1 MTKMMMTKMMMT
13 KMTMTKMTMTKMT
26 MTNMTMTNMTMM
38 KDEEAEV
45 RRLRLI
51 SLQEFATTATL
62 HQCRAQFAILI
73 HFEDCDC
80 DPDDPDND
88 PDVHEH

>member
-1 MTKMMMTKMMMT
+1 MM
-13 KMTMTKMTMTKMT
+13 MTKMT

-62 HQCRAQFAILI
+62 HQCRAQFAILRI
-73 HFEDCDC
+73 DREDDCDC

-88 PDVHEH
+88 PDVDEYIDGGW